1 MVEDG
6 TIQVRLARARAT
18 GHTEAAPA
26 VPRGRLERK
35 VRNVAVA
42 AAAWQ
47 FSRVKPRWGIFI
59 PSFD

>member
-35 VRNVAVA
+35 VGNVAVA
-42 AAAWQ
+42 AARLAVLQ
-47 FSRVKPRWGIFI
+47 VETALGYFYTIV
-59 PSFD
+59 